1 MPRLPLACGLAI
13 FALCLLTI
21 ATRPA
26 TGAETLRVMSYNMWH
41 GGESGGQ
48 PLEQSTNV
56 IKAAKADIVGLQE
69 SHGERRR
76 GIRPDN
82 GRLIAERLSWNH
94 FDQGDEDTGVVSR
107 YRILEPSPKKWGVQI
122 ETPSGR
128 RVWLFNVHFAHAP
141 YQPYQL
147 LKIPY
152 EDAPFIESAD
162 EAVREARKARQLQV
176 AAMLEEAQVA
186 RRQGEPVFITG
197 DFNEPPALDWT
208 AEACQAKRCPIAVRW
223 PTTGMLLDA
232 GYVDAYRE
240 CHADPVK
247 FPGFTWTP
255 ITAEN
260 DPNDRHDRI
269 DFVFVGGPA
278 KVVKTEII
286 GERPERADIVVTPY
300 PSDHRAVV
308 ATITLQ

>member
-1 MPRLPLACGLAI
+1 MAV
-13 FALCLLTI
+13 
-21 ATRPA
+21 
-26 TGAETLRVMSYNMWH
+26 GAETLRVMTFNMWH

-48 PLEQSTNV
+48 PLEQSANV

-69 SHGERRR
+69 SHGEKRRD
-76 GIRPDN
+76 GRPDN
-82 GRLIAERLSWNH
+82 GRLIAQRLSWNH
-94 FDQGDEDTGVVSR
+94 FDQGDEDTGIVSR
-107 YRILEPSPKKWGVQI
+107 FRILEPSPKKWGVQI

-128 RVWLFNVHFAHAP
+128 RVWLFNAHFAHAP

-152 EDAPFIESAD
+152 ADAPFIEGAD
-162 EAVREARKARQLQV
+162 EAVHEARKARQHQV
-176 AAMLEEAQVA
+176 AAMLKEAEVA

-208 AEACQAKRCPIAVRW
+208 AEAYEARCCPIAVRW

-232 GYVDAYRE
+232 GYVDAYRVS
-240 CHADPVK
+240 HGDPVK

-255 ITAEN
+255 TTAED
-260 DPNDRHDRI
+260 DPKDRHDRI

-278 KVVKTEII
+278 KVVKTEIV